1 MKHSVV
7 NQSVLVRNPLADPI
21 SNKHVELP
29 EPEYEDIR
37 NVTLVNNV
45 SMEDNPAYTMSGD
58 DVTIPAY
65 INDVRMEANPA
76 YQASN

>member
-7 NQSVLVRNPLADPI
+7 NQSMLVGNPLADPI
-21 SNKHVELP
+21 SNEHVELP
-29 EPEYEDIR
+29 EPEYDDIR
-37 NVTLVNNV
+37 NVTLGSNINV
-45 SMEDNPAYTMSGD
+45 EDNPAYTMSGD